1 MAYDLVSKILR
12 ILLMKSQTVVLLVA
26 VPLFQLDNKIDRLGI
41 LNTLNTK
48 QGLHINNTNTTKLNK
63 VTCDIRCRTN

>member
-1 MAYDLVSKILR
+1 MADHLIAQEFC
-12 ILLMKSQTVVLLVA
+12 ILLGQSQTVVLLVA
-26 VPLFQLDNKIDRLGI
+26 VPLFQLDNKIHRLGI

-63 VTCDIRCRTN
+63 VTCNIRCGTN